1 MILDHRQRT
10 LRKFGDDPVDVM
22 TRRLRF
28 RARDQH
34 DGAVGLGHGERSRY
48 KGQHVFPGL
57 SVEHDGR
64 LQRLLH
70 LVEAAAGEHIAVER
84 AV

>member
-28 RARDQH
+28 RARVCAIADHRLVARNALDVRSQQVAGDLNDLGILFIDQ
-34 DGAVGLGHGERSRY
+34 DFGRCAVGEDWNGIRG
-48 KGQHVFPGL
+48 G
-57 SVEHDGR
+57 
-64 LQRLLH
+64 
-70 LVEAAAGEHIAVER
+70 
-84 AV
+84 